1 MIDFGIPET
10 AEIHPTNHH
19 KPMKVSIKFST
30 DNAAFEDHPDEIG
43 RILREIGEAIELWGI
58 FDGPCEDRNGNK
70 IGTWSYR

>member
-1 MIDFGIPET
+1 
-10 AEIHPTNHH
+10 
-19 KPMKVSIKFST
+19 MKVSIKFST